1 MAIEFF
7 RVCYLF
13 KLKDGRQ
20 KQESEKQAAKHIFLH
35 RFSNLS
41 AEKLRRIECIIIG
54 MYNPDIGGLGHRD
67 VLGLSTAVRDPRFVS
82 TLCSG
87 MLCCCEELGLS
98 EAMDRVRCY
107 WVAGHALSLGSSDLG

>member
-35 RFSNLS
+35 RFSNFS
-41 AEKLRRIECIIIG
+41 AEKLRRIECIIG
-54 MYNPDIGGLGHRD
+54 M
-67 VLGLSTAVRDPRFVS
+67 
-82 TLCSG
+82 
-87 MLCCCEELGLS
+87 
-98 EAMDRVRCY
+98 
-107 WVAGHALSLGSSDLG
+107 